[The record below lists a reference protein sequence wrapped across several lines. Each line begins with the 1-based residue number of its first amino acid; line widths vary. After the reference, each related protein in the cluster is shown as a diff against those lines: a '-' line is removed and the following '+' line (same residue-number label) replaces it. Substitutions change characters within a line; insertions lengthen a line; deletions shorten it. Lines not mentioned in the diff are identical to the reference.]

1 MSRKINVRSPFFLNL
16 DEPVVPLPE
25 FTCSTAF
32 PRGLDDTGF
41 AIDNQ
46 GVVTNP
52 SPAYG
57 VFISITSTDGD
68 YSNGKYATVTSDT
81 VRSVVARVR
90 IPAGFSNTSAVY
102 KDCTI
107 SAIQPGLTT
116 SVVEPTPCTPS
127 VTTSG
132 SISSVSLDSGGSST
146 TIDLSGYFNG
156 ETIYHVSNPNP
167 TLVSTSISGSNLI
180 ISSNVIGGSGTVYA
194 IARDGSYPTTCE
206 AVQPISVTVN
216 VVGAPTADCDT
227 SPLTG
232 GGIDADGNLT
242 LPSTTFTINT
252 PYPSTSANTTGSSRT
267 VTLTFSLTV
276 PSGYANAGATL
287 SCDKDFIQPAQ
298 NITPDFSCTIAGLT
312 GQSISK
318 NGAIYKGSA
327 AEGTIA
333 SFSPVGFDTVT
344 SDTSRLVTFTIT
356 IPSGYNNA
364 GQTITCDKTLIQPA
378 SVGDCGLNQF
388 YITTGRPSPGSFCD
402 GTYATSV
409 LVNSTATTL
418 PELMGTKICKNGT
431 PFNGGGLYYG
441 VLTGYIVSAVGVGV
455 GNYYVIQIDSTG
467 IVLSVEIHR
476 CDDTGGD
483 GQGSILL

>member
-16 DEPVVPLPE
+16 DEPTVPLPE
-25 FTCSTAF
+25 FTCSTAY
-32 PRGLDDTGF
+32 PRGLNDTGF
-41 AIDNQ
+41 AVNNQ
-46 GVVTNP
+46 GVITNP

-81 VRSVVARVR
+81 TRSVTARVR
-90 IPAGFSNTSAVY
+90 IPAGFSNTDDVY

-116 SVVEPTPCTPS
+116 SVVEPTPCTTGP
-127 VTTSG
+127 TTSG
-132 SISSVSLDSGGSST
+132 SISGVTLDSGGSST
-146 TIDLSGYFNG
+146 TIDLSGYFNN
-156 ETIYHVSNPNP
+156 ETTYHVSNPNP

-194 IARDGSYPTTCE
+194 IARDASYPSTCE
-206 AVQPISVTVN
+206 AVQPINVTVN
-216 VVGAPTADCDT
+216 VVGAPTADCNT

-242 LPSTTFTINT
+242 LPSTTFAINT

-276 PSGYANAGATL
+276 PAGYANAGATL
-287 SCDKDFIQPAQ
+287 SCDKDFVQPAQ
-298 NITPDFSCTIAGLT
+298 NVTPDFSCTIANLT

-318 NGAIYKGSA
+318 NGAIYRGSA

-333 SFSPVGFDTVT
+333 SFSPNGFDPVT

-356 IPSGYNNA
+356 IPSGYNSA
-364 GQTITCDKTLIQPA
+364 GSTITCDKTLIQPA
-378 SVGDCGLNQF
+378 SVGDCGTNEF
-388 YITTGRPSPGSFCD
+388 YITTPKSSTASFCD
-402 GTYATSV
+402 GTYATSM
-409 LVNSTATTL
+409 LVTSTVPTVT
-418 PELMGTKICKNGT
+418 ELMGNKICRNGS

-441 VLTGYIVSAVGVGV
+441 ALTSYVVSAIGVGV
-455 GNYYVIQIDSTG
+455 GNFYVIQIDTTG
-467 IVLSVEIHR
+467 IVLSVELHR
-476 CDDTGGD
+476 CDNTGG
-483 GQGSILL
+483 GGKGSIIL